1 MILQITAGAVMG
13 VLAAMQQ
20 DPQTPVNITQIL
32 IAFLTGAFGSNGI
45 AKIVDSIGNVVEIRK
60 LRKELAEAEATTDK
74 KVAEVKAEAN
84 ERIKLLENMLHDQKH
99 QHEVELSRILQALI
113 RDVEDP
119 SLRRSLKKIQRDND
133 LKPQEGSDD
142 TKQ

>member
-1 MILQITAGAVMG
+1 MG
-13 VLAAMQQ
+13 VLAATQQ

-84 ERIKLLENMLHDQKH
+84 ERIKLLEKMLHDQKH

>member
-1 MILQITAGAVMG
+1 MG

>member
-1 MILQITAGAVMG
+1 MG
-13 VLAAMQQ
+13 VLAATQQ

-84 ERIKLLENMLHDQKH
+84 ERIKLLEKMLHDQKY